1 MKKRL
6 FTLLK
11 FVITIGAVYFVYS
24 QIDTGAMVVLLSK
37 LKAEWLLLA
46 IVLFAA
52 SKLIAAHR
60 LNLHFRARDLV
71 LSPTLNI
78 KLYLVGMFYN
88 LFLPGGI
95 GGDGYK
101 VYWLNRTYST
111 SVKALLGAALW
122 DRLSGITVLA
132 FISLIGVVWKI
143 PLPTPWPYFTGFAIL
158 LTFPL
163 YYLAQRRWVPDL
175 SHIFIFTTLLS
186 ILSQGL
192 VVASVVSLL
201 VSLGT
206 PSGIPSYVILF
217 LMAAIIANAPV
228 SLGGLG
234 PRELI
239 SILGA
244 NHLGLEMDTAVAL
257 SLLYY
262 FMSMLVSFGGVYFVF
277 FPEALHSGS
286 DKTEQKS

>member
-1 MKKRL
+1 MG
-6 FTLLK
+6 TLL
-11 FVITIGAVYFVYS
+11 
-24 QIDTGAMVVLLSK
+24 QK
-37 LKAEWLLLA
+37 LKVGWLLLA
-46 IVLFAA
+46 IVLFAG

-60 LNLHFRARDLV
+60 LNLHFQTRDLI
-71 LSPTLNI
+71 LPPTLNI

-111 SVKALLGAALW
+111 PVKALLGAALW
-122 DRLSGITVLA
+122 DRLNGITVLG
-132 FISLIGVVWKI
+132 FISLIGIAWKI
-143 PLPTPWPYFTGFAIL
+143 ILPTPLPYLVVLAIL

-163 YYLAQRRWVPDL
+163 YYLVQRYWVSDF
-175 SHIFIFTTLLS
+175 STIFISTTLLS
-186 ILSQGL
+186 ISSQGL

-201 VSLGT
+201 ISLGT

-217 LMAAIIANAPV
+217 LIAAIIANVPV

-234 PRELI
+234 PREVI
-239 SILGA
+239 SMLGA

-262 FMSMLVSFGGVYFVF
+262 FMSMLVSSGGVYFVF
-277 FPEALHSGS
+277 FPEALSAGS

>member
-6 FTLLK
+6 LTLLK
-11 FVITIGAVYFVYS
+11 IVITIGAIYFVYKK
-24 QIDTGAMVVLLSK
+24 IDLEAIGTLFQK
-37 LKAEWLLLA
+37 LKAGWFLVA
-46 IVLFAA
+46 IGIFAA

-60 LNLHFRARDLV
+60 LNLHFRARGLI

-101 VYWLNRTYST
+101 VYWLHRTYST

-122 DRLSGITVLA
+122 DRLSGITVLG
-132 FISLIGVVWKI
+132 FISLIGIAWKI
-143 PLPTPWPYFTGFAIL
+143 ILPTPWPYFVSLAIL

-163 YYLAQRRWVPDL
+163 YYWVQRRWVPDF
-175 SHIFIFTTLLS
+175 STIFISTTLLS

-192 VVASVVSLL
+192 VVASVVCLL
-201 VSLGT
+201 IGLGT

-217 LMAAIIANAPV
+217 LIAAIIANVPV

-234 PRELI
+234 PREVI
-239 SILGA
+239 SMVGA

-262 FMSMLVSFGGVYFVF
+262 FMSMLVSFCGVYYVF
-277 FPEALHSGS
+277 FPQALSADS